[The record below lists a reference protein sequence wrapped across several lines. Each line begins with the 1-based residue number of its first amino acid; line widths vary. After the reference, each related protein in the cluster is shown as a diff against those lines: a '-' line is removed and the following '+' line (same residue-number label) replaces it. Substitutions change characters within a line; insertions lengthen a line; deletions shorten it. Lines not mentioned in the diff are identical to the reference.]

1 MTGGNRGLGWAISQ
15 QVAAAGANVIIIYE
29 RRAVWRSEADQTSV
43 ALSVELDSHRAL
55 TPPQKDAPE
64 RAKELESKYGVKA
77 HAWQCDVGD
86 EDKVIQTFKE
96 IGDHPEFGNITGVV
110 ANAGVSVVKPALE
123 LTKEVPRP
131 CSTTSLTPAG
141 LPLCVA
147 TSPTCI

>member
-1 MTGGNRGLGWAISQ
+1 M
-15 QVAAAGANVIIIYE
+15 IIIYVCPAVA
-29 RRAVWRSEADQTSV
+29 RSQADVGAAQLCPSRPNRAPVLI
-43 ALSVELDSHRAL
+43 LS
-55 TPPQKDAPE
+55 QKDAPE

-123 LTKEVPRP
+123 LTKEARRP
-131 CSTTSLTPAG
+131 
-141 LPLCVA
+141 VR
-147 TSPTCI
+147 